1 MTIQWKLS
9 LDIDPTQRWE
19 ITELGREA
27 LRDSV
32 PTMNA
37 EPTKFCDGGHSG
49 CKEQSPAYIHGHGYG
64 DGQVK
69 AHSELRYRTA
79 DHDPQVC
86 RCECCITVRT
96 VLARFGLWP
105 QGLAATG
112 DADHPD
118 YPGYKVCRG
127 CSGPHDGHFPACVVQ
142 LVREAAGID
151 ARGGPAGQTVVCRK
165 RPGECPSGLSRKPE
179 RRLVSP

>member
-1 MTIQWKLS
+1 MTIQSKLS
-9 LDIDPTQRWE
+9 QDIDPTQRWE

-142 LVREAAGID
+142 LYEKRRESTPEEAQRVRQWFAENAPVNA
-151 ARGGPAGQTVVCRK
+151 PAG
-165 RPGECPSGLSRKPE
+165 CPENPNAA
-179 RRLVSP
+179 